1 MVSAGAGTGTRP
13 PDPAL
18 WTPEERRALEAMSA
32 HDPADIAVKRR
43 QAKRRV
49 PARRGFLF
57 PPRET
62 RVGFLRGL
70 PALVLAACAG
80 GGAGEAR
87 IEEPAPDADGVITTR
102 SGLKYKVLAQGEGP
116 KPTARDRVLV
126 HYFCALSDGTVV
138 DSSYERGQPDVLAL
152 RDLVRGFRETLRLMS
167 VGSHFRVAVPAHL
180 GYGREGVEG
189 LVPPNEPL
197 IFEIQLYKILER

>member
-1 MVSAGAGTGTRP
+1 M
-13 PDPAL
+13 
-18 WTPEERRALEAMSA
+18 
-32 HDPADIAVKRR
+32 KRR
-43 QAKRRV
+43 RAKRRDR
-49 PARRGFLF
+49 ARRGFLF
-57 PPRET
+57 PPREI
-62 RVGFLRGL
+62 RAGFLRGL

-80 GGAGEAR
+80 GAAGEAR
-87 IEEPAPDADGVITTR
+87 TEEPAPDADGVITTR
-102 SGLKYKVLAQGEGP
+102 SGLKYKILAQGAGP

-152 RDLVRGFRETLRLMS
+152 RDLIRGFRETLRLMS

-197 IFEIQLYKILER
+197 IFEIELHKILER